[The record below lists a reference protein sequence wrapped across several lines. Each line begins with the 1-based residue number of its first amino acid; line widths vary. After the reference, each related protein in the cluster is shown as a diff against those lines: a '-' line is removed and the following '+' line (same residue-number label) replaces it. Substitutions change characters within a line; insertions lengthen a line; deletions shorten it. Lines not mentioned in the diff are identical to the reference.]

1 MGGQELSVELGI
13 SGPLYRNRAGGVDG
27 SRGAPGFPL
36 TLERGLH
43 IVARMCTLILGVD
56 VVAPGSVLLAANRD
70 EDPGRPADPPGV
82 LSESPRLVGGRDR
95 RAGGTWLAVRERR
108 AVVALLNRRDRS
120 GEPAPPTPGRRSRG
134 ALVLD
139 VASAAE
145 EEPPRPAGADPPGVL
160 RGAASGGPRLPLAA
174 LRRAMV
180 SCQLSLYSPCSLVF
194 ASPEASWW
202 MALEGDAPPR
212 FGAIS
217 PGWHVLTHAD
227 LDDPGEPRTARL
239 VRELE
244 GFAPGSQAEAERR
257 LDALLASHGEEAPG
271 LPPVCLHH
279 GRMVTVSSSR
289 VWLAADTARYRHAE
303 GRPCEHPL
311 ADVSALLEPANLG
324 SRSANRPR

>member
-1 MGGQELSVELGI
+1 
-13 SGPLYRNRAGGVDG
+13 
-27 SRGAPGFPL
+27 
-36 TLERGLH
+36 
-43 IVARMCTLILGVD
+43 MCTLILGVD
-56 VVAPGSVLLAANRD
+56 VVAQGSVLLGANRD

-82 LSESPRLVGGRDR
+82 LSESPRLIGGRDR
-95 RAGGTWLAVRERR
+95 RAGGTWLAVRESR

-134 ALVLD
+134 ALVMD

-145 EEPPRPAGADPPGVL
+145 DGPPPGISRTDLPGAV
-160 RGAASGGPRLPLAA
+160 RGAAFTEARLPLAA

-180 SCQLSLYSPCSLVF
+180 SCELSRYSPCSLVF

-202 MALEGDAPPR
+202 MALEGDLPPR
-212 FGAIS
+212 FSAIS

-239 VRELE
+239 SRELE
-244 GFAPGSQAEAERR
+244 GFVPGSLAEAEQR
-257 LDALLASHGEEAPG
+257 LDDLLASHGEEGPG

-289 VWLAADTARYRHAE
+289 VWLAAGEARYRHAE

-324 SRSANRPR
+324 SRSVNRPG